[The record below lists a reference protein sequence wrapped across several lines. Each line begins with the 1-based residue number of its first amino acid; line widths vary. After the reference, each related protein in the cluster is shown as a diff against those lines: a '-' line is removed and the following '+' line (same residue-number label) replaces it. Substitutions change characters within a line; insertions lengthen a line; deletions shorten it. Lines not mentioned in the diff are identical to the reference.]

1 MKRPA
6 SQFYQP
12 SYPLVKDIYEIVPL
26 PFTEVIPVKPN
37 QKADPN
43 SLRMIRRVHGCA
55 PSFPEPIHCF
65 TIPGRTLSDA
75 EAFVTAMQATVYW
88 SSSRSH
94 RHTPLQTPPSGKTG
108 RPAEHHFRLEYKCP
122 RGGIH
127 EATPNSRKKKTL
139 SRKCGCKSR
148 FSIFHHIRTDTLRVE
163 WDWRHNHNPYSVD
176 EVQQNR
182 CPEMVE
188 KWLTD
193 RVISGLNWK
202 SILQLMRSP
211 EILEMDSDLV
221 TPEAGIV
228 KYDHVRHLIRTRM
241 GVLAKRDTNA
251 FESIRLWEDNL
262 RQQSWN
268 TFLPNSS
275 NSSDFIFAFQSAW
288 QKQQLIN
295 HGRGMIMVDS
305 THNSVDNGILEGGRT
320 FSLYTVMIRDPV
332 VGKGLPALLSGWEPV
347 EAIMRWLRHTTGIV
361 PRAVMS
367 DCALAI
373 KKGITDAFSDLGSQ
387 APKVYWCIFH
397 VLRAYMKKAKSHLH
411 GRANE
416 AVKDFRRVLY
426 DERLLEVRLERFY
439 EKWSLVNPNFVAY
452 VRSQWQTN
460 IVNWAMAYRLT
471 PHQGIHTNNY
481 TEAWH
486 RILKTHFINTGERR
500 RIDEVVQVLTDEVH
514 TSYLMSHIQVAK
526 GLKFQRTNKF
536 QSFAKAKAEGY
547 NPIIMALLGIN
558 FFIDSFTNPS
568 TNSYVCEYEEGVNGK
583 RGRINNC
590 TCEYFIHYGS
600 ACKHMYY
607 LSQTYSMLVVETP
620 FGLQELVNDVPAP
633 PDTTHWVPDE
643 TAIRQELDQPR
654 QENEARDAE
663 QQHGSTK
670 RPRVADRA
678 KSTETTRPGADDSEP
693 LMTEEDIS
701 QLLAMRT
708 VPLNDRGMTAYRDP
722 AVIEMLS
729 EDEKARYIL
738 NLIASV
744 VAAMKAAIDILKFVK
759 NRRMISDKSSPDTMW
774 WFHNCCNEVMKA
786 VADHCQK
793 ASKPASAQFPGIAV
807 VQVLPYNE
815 INRLINRLQDAG
827 FKALDHAHGLLTH
840 KVHKEDFIASVSDV
854 EVRLLQRQC
863 WDVLG
868 MVTNTCPG
876 VVRHQIR

>member
-6 SQFYQP
+6 SQLYQP
-12 SYPLVKDIYEIVPL
+12 SYPLVNDIYEIVPL

-88 SSSRSH
+88 SSSRSR
-94 RHTPLQTPPSGKTG
+94 RHTPHQTPPSGKTG

-122 RGGIH
+122 RSGIH

-148 FSIFHHIRTDTLRVE
+148 FTIFHHIWTDTLRVE
-163 WDWRHNHNPYSVD
+163 WDWRHNHNPYSAE

-182 CPEMVE
+182 CPKMVE

-202 SILQLMRSP
+202 SILQLMRST
-211 EILEMDSDLV
+211 EILQMDSDTV

-241 GVLAKRDTNA
+241 GVLAKRDSNA

-262 RQQSWN
+262 RQQLWN

-275 NSSDFIFAFQSAW
+275 NSSDFLFAFQSTW

-295 HGRGMIMVDS
+295 HGRGMIMIDS
-305 THNSVDNGILEGGRT
+305 THNSVDNGILLGGRT
-320 FSLYTVMIRDPV
+320 FSLYTVVIRDPV
-332 VGKGLPALLSGWEPV
+332 VGKGLPVCWAFTAS
-347 EAIMRWLRHTTGIV
+347 EASRTTGIV

-373 KKGITDAFSDLGSQ
+373 KKGITAAFSDLGSQ
-387 APKVYWCIFH
+387 APKVYWCLFH
-397 VLRAYMKKAKSHLH
+397 VLRAYMKKAKQHLH
-411 GRANE
+411 GRANK
-416 AVKDFRRVLY
+416 ACDDFRSVLY
-426 DERLLEVRLERFY
+426 DERFLELRLEEFY
-439 EKWSLVNPNFVAY
+439 NKWTPVSPTYVTY
-452 VRSQWQTN
+452 VRSQWHTN

-500 RIDEVVQVLTDEVH
+500 QIDEVVQVLTDEVH
-514 TSYLMSHIQVAK
+514 TLYLMSHLQVAK

-536 QSFAKAKAEGY
+536 QSFAKAKADGY
-547 NPIIMALLGIN
+547 NPTIMALLGIN
-558 FFIDSFTNPS
+558 VGKFVNDVRLLFIILACLDSDS
-568 TNSYVCEYEEGVNGK
+568 DASVLAGK
-583 RGRINNC
+583 RGKITNC
-590 TCEYFIHYGS
+590 TCEYFIRYGS

-607 LSQTYSMLVVETP
+607 LAQTYSLLVVETP
-620 FGLQELVNDVPAP
+620 LGLQELPAVAP
-633 PDTTHWVPDE
+633 AAPDITDWVLDE
-643 TAIRQELDQPR
+643 TAIRREIDPLDSANNVTVVEVALSGHKR
-654 QENEARDAE
+654 QRIAD
-663 QQHGSTK
+663 
-670 RPRVADRA
+670 VAGA
-678 KSTETTRPGADDSEP
+678 QFEVAADDSQKEGDNEEP
-693 LMTEEDIS
+693 LMTEEDIQ
-701 QLLAMRT
+701 QLLASRSIPM
-708 VPLNDRGMTAYRDP
+708 NDRGMTASTD
-722 AVIEMLS
+722 AEVLESMTDQ
-729 EDEKARYIL
+729 EVARHL
-738 NLIASV
+738 ANLTASV
-744 VAAMKAAIDILKFVK
+744 VAGMKAAIDILKFSVAGQC
-759 NRRMISDKSSPDTMW
+759 P
-774 WFHNCCNEVMKA
+774 KA
-786 VADHCQK
+786 P
-793 ASKPASAQFPGIAV
+793 KPASAQFPGIAV

-815 INRLINRLQDAG
+815 INRLISRLQDEG
-827 FKALDHAHGLLTH
+827 FKAVSQAHGLLTH
-840 KVHKEDFIASVSDV
+840 KLHKLDFLAGTTVV
-854 EVRLLQRQC
+854 EVEILRRDC

-868 MVTNTCPG
+868 MLTNT
-876 VVRHQIR
+876 